1 MTSKPSTYIWFR
13 ILLETSN
20 LCLPCTYLA
29 NASYYEPHVCLSGLF
44 AMSDLFCNAVD
55 VKNSTGVKNNNDN
68 HSTSN
73 PNSELLNNITFG
85 NYNDDNFIRSQ
96 SGVKKPRLSEKLISL
111 ATPTNG
117 FKDAYG
123 TYGPDSLPEIHE
135 ETKEIRLCFNSELKQ
150 ALEDKLT
157 KYLTFIQ
164 AIEKK
169 RII

>member
-1 MTSKPSTYIWFR
+1 
-13 ILLETSN
+13 
-20 LCLPCTYLA
+20 
-29 NASYYEPHVCLSGLF
+29 
-44 AMSDLFCNAVD
+44 MSDLFCNAVD

-123 TYGPDSLPEIHE
+123 TYGPTAYQKFMRKP
-135 ETKEIRLCFNSELKQ
+135 KKYAY
-150 ALEDKLT
+150 AL
-157 KYLTFIQ
+157 IQ
-164 AIEKK
+164 S
-169 RII
+169 